1 MICII
6 LSSALAAALWCWRL
20 EAVKTNRLKCEV
32 DIERINS
39 AKWIELHG
47 RKCDELAG
55 LGKKHAEQIK
65 WDMSKHEELEK
76 LRDDLTTRAKNTT
89 SLCNQIEKL
98 RNEIEGLNIDKLA
111 LKERLQKFE
120 ADQQKRREQKRAG
133 MARYRANKK
142 EGKK

>member
-20 EAVKTNRLKCEV
+20 EAVKTNRLKCDV

-47 RKCDELAG
+47 RKCDELAE
-55 LGKKHAEQIK
+55 LGKKHA
-65 WDMSKHEELEK
+65 
-76 LRDDLTTRAKNTT
+76 
-89 SLCNQIEKL
+89 QIEQHCINFREDWANAEKERIEAVKKL
-98 RNEIEGLNIDKLA
+98 NAAQTEIEGLNIDKLA